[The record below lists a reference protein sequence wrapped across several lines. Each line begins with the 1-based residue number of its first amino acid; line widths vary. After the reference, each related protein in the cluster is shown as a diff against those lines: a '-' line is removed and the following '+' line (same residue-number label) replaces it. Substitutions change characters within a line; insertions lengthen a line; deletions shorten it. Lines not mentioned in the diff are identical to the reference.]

1 MGLATAVLRAA
12 DHTENLRMMGV
23 RMDLATAVP
32 AVAQV
37 VRHPTVVVRPGLA
50 AAVRPTVTQ
59 MDCRT
64 MAMVRRGLALT
75 VPQGAASVRIP
86 CIPTSRP
93 ATDGIG

>member
-50 AAVRPTVTQ
+50 AAVHRTVTQ